1 MQVYSMGLRGT
12 GQCYASVF
20 HGFERYWSVLCK
32 CIPWVSEVLVSVM
45 QVYSMGLRG
54 TGQCYASVFHGFERY
69 WSVLCKCIPWV

>member
-20 HGFERYWSVLCK
+20 HGFERYM
-32 CIPWVSEVLVSVM
+32 VSVM